1 MPPNPR
7 VRFFQPTR
15 SFERSGGQSTFI
27 SPLSGTQSL
36 GDGLYMINPLE
47 AFYGKNNPLEILR
60 QQAISTGEMARL
72 AEARGSHEAKRRYGM
87 LGSALEDAVLAAA
100 QRNEDMRLLYQVN
113 SGGRPA
119 GAASFQKG
127 DVYGLGT
134 KDLMDLD
141 FTGPEAGTLH
151 SLGVLG
157 TTDGDRALLPGYRFI
172 QKAQDALGNDNMYLE
187 TINQPDFSN
196 LEYYFNLGA
205 RPVGRRS
212 GNENPFYEFKTR
224 ARREP
229 ATDNPDQ
236 LRLEGFRRGGR
247 VQGVLAKLQGQR

>member
-47 AFYGKNNPLEILR
+47 ASYGKENPLAILR
-60 QQAISTGEMARL
+60 RQAIEMENMSRV
-72 AEARGSHEAKRRYGM
+72 AERQRAEDAKRRYGM
-87 LGSALEDAVLAAA
+87 VASALEDAAMAGD
-100 QRNEDMRLLYQVN
+100 RYTTNPDMRLLYQVN

-172 QKAQDALGNDNMYLE
+172 QKAQDALGNDNLYLE
-187 TINQPDFSN
+187 TINKPDFSN

-229 ATDNPDQ
+229 SADNPDQ

-247 VQGVLAKLQGQR
+247 CG